1 MGPALIS
8 AGRIAVGLALLASA
22 ACGDGVETGAGGG
35 GGATGSG
42 GAAPGVDPFCAT
54 RPVLEFCEDFD
65 EAALPGRFGAIRED
79 GATLTIDEVDPA
91 SPPASLLAA
100 TDGEAPGTAAL
111 VGAFEAGSRWR
122 LFLQSRLDVLP
133 GEGVEAVLGTYTVE
147 SAEGPYA
154 VSYGVRGS
162 GLWFVREERGGTARD
177 VEATV
182 PVTLGRWIS
191 VRLDVDLLEDGTG
204 TATLRS
210 GNDAVV
216 TVDDLAPPTDEAAP
230 TVRLGL
236 ASSGGAWAVRFDN
249 VTVEVDG

>member
-1 MGPALIS
+1 MGPALITT
-8 AGRIAVGLALLASA
+8 GRIALGLAMLASA
-22 ACGDGVETGAGGG
+22 ACGDGGETGAGGG
-35 GGATGSG
+35 SGATGSG

-65 EAALPGRFGAIRED
+65 EAPLPGRFAETRED
-79 GATLTIDEVDPA
+79 GAILTIDEVEPA

-100 TDGEAPGTAAL
+100 TVGEAPGTAEL
-111 VGAFEAGSRWR
+111 VGTFEAGSRWR
-122 LFLQSRLDVLP
+122 LFLQSRMDALP
-133 GEGVEAVLGTYTVE
+133 GEGVEAVLGTYAFE
-147 SAEGPYA
+147 APDGPYV

-182 PVTLGRWIS
+182 PVTLERWIS

-216 TVDDLAPPTDEAAP
+216 TVDDLVPPTDEAAP
-230 TVRLGL
+230 TVRLGI
-236 ASSGGAWAVRFDN
+236 SSTGGAWAVRFDN